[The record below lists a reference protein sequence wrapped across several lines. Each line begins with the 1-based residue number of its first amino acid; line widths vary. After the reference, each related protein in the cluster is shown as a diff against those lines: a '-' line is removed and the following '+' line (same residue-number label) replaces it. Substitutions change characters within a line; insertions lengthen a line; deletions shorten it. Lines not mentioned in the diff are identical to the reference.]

1 MLIPRQAF
9 KARIYQHKSGKMAA
23 ERRNSLFLSIDII
36 VCIDTKTNVGAA
48 VAKHKNEVS
57 LKRQSKQ
64 TESPNG
70 KRVS

>member
-1 MLIPRQAF
+1 
-9 KARIYQHKSGKMAA
+9 MAA

-64 TESPNG
+64 TESPDG
-70 KRVS
+70 K

>member
-1 MLIPRQAF
+1 MLIPKQAF
-9 KARIYQHKSGKMAA
+9 KARIYQHRSGKTATV
-23 ERRNSLFLSIDII
+23 RRNSLFLFIDII
-36 VCIDTKTNVGAA
+36 VCIDTKTNVATA

>member
-9 KARIYQHKSGKMAA
+9 KDRIYQHKSGKMAA

-48 VAKHKNEVS
+48 VAKQKNEVS

-64 TESPNG
+64 TESPDG
-70 KRVS
+70 K